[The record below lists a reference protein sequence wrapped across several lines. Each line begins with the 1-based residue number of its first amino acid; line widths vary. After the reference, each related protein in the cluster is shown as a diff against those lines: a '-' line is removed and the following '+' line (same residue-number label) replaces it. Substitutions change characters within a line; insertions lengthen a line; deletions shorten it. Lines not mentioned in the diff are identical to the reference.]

1 MAAAIG
7 GVKPFLS
14 ARSTSAPAPSRR
26 CAVFQSCCD
35 VAISNGVRPWVSCPF
50 GSTWSIRHNSM
61 SESRWIVTAR
71 TSSLGEM
78 EMRAGGS
85 GPSAVA
91 QNNIKS
97 TTPIRKTNRLLNTRI
112 CRVGPDIIQAVS
124 STVIGAG
131 LNCEPTFEQAG
142 IGRIQLNVACSVLS
156 NFQPMRL
163 SILTLCVALSTSF
176 AAQPEA
182 VPTSTVPAAVA
193 EAGKDVVHQ
202 LNNAFAKVFETVAP
216 SVVIIE
222 VSKKNDIAESS
233 PLDDLFFQGAPDDNN
248 QRRNPG
254 GPRPIQSE
262 GSGFIVRPDG
272 YIFTNFHVVEGADK
286 IDVKLRDG
294 RNFSG
299 RVVGTDEKTDIAV
312 VKIDAKDLPVVQL
325 GDSDAVRVG
334 QFAFAIGAP
343 FKLDY
348 TFTYGVVSGKGRS
361 KLLQTGAYSISD
373 YLQTDAS
380 INPGNSGGPLCDID
394 GKVIGMNTLING
406 LNRGLGFAIPSNLAN
421 EIGQQLVAGKKIAR
435 PWLGI
440 RIESVGDNPNTRDLL
455 KGIDKGVVVRTIEA
469 DAPANKSDLRPFDVI
484 TKVDGTPVTTDT
496 QLQREILKKKIGQ
509 AVKLTVWRKG
519 QTIEIPVTT
528 GELPNEIARAS
539 NEIVPREQGRPE
551 DAGKLGLQVQ
561 DITKEMAERLR
572 LGDAHGVIVTD
583 VADNSI
589 AAAQGIEREDVITEV
604 DGKPVKDVRSFR
616 EALTKA
622 DPKRGVLFYLDRQ
635 GSKTFAVLK
644 ANGQ

>member
-35 VAISNGVRPWVSCPF
+35 IAISKGVRPWASCPF

-61 SESRWIVTAR
+61 SEFRWIVTAR

-78 EMRAGGS
+78 EMREGTSA
-85 GPSAVA
+85 PSAGA

-97 TTPIRKTNRLLNTRI
+97 PTPSRKTNRLLNTRI
-112 CRVGPDIIQAVS
+112 CRVRPDIIQGVS
-124 STVIGAG
+124 TTVIGAG
-131 LNCEPTFEQAG
+131 LNCDPTFEQAG
-142 IGRIQLNVACSVLS
+142 IGRIQLNVACSVVS
-156 NFQPMRL
+156 KFQPMRL
-163 SILTLCVALSTSF
+163 SILALCVALSTSF
-176 AAQPEA
+176 AAQPEV
-182 VPTSTVPAAVA
+182 VPMPTVPAAVA

-222 VSKKNDIAESS
+222 VSKKNDIGESS

-312 VKIDAKDLPVVQL
+312 VKIDAKDLPIVQL
-325 GDSDAVRVG
+325 GNSDGVRVG

-348 TFTYGVVSGKGRS
+348 TFTYGVVSGKGRN
-361 KLLQTGAYSISD
+361 KLLASNGYSISD

-406 LNRGLGFAIPSNLAN
+406 MNRGLGFAIPINMAK
-421 EIGQQLVAGKKIAR
+421 EIGVELVAGHKIMR

-440 RIESVGDNPNTRDLL
+440 RIETLGDDPAIRDLF
-455 KGIDKGVVVRTIEA
+455 KGADKGVVVRTIEA
-469 DAPANKSDLRPFDVI
+469 DAPASKSDLRPFDLI
-484 TKVDGTPVTTDT
+484 THVDGTPIETDS
-496 QLQREILKKKIGQ
+496 QLQHEILKKKIGQ
-509 AVKLTVWRKG
+509 NVQLTVWRKG
-519 QTIEIPVTT
+519 QTIKVPIKT

-539 NEIVPREQGRPE
+539 NEPPRPAQPE
-551 DAGKLGLQVQ
+551 RQEVGKFGLQVQ
-561 DITKEMAERLR
+561 ELTKDVAERLH
-572 LGDAHGVIVTD
+572 LPVGKGVVVTD
-583 VADNSI
+583 VEDNSI
-589 AAAQGIEREDVITEV
+589 AAAQDIQREDVITEV
-604 DGKPVKDVRSFR
+604 DGKPVKNVQSFR
-616 EALTKA
+616 EALNKA
-622 DPKRGVLFYLDRQ
+622 DPKRGVLLYLDRK

-644 ANGQ
+644 AGG